1 MVRNVELFIN
11 YPDSP
16 SSLFKKVL
24 LKHTIDGDIIRF
36 ELSDWQMLIAEH
48 YGITLRYI
56 SEKGDKQGGEG

>member
-24 LKHTIDGDIIRF
+24 LKHTIDGNIIRF
-36 ELSDWQMLIAEH
+36 ELSDWQMTVAEH
-48 YGITLRYI
+48 YGITLKY
-56 SEKGDKQGGEG
+56 SCLCEGGEG